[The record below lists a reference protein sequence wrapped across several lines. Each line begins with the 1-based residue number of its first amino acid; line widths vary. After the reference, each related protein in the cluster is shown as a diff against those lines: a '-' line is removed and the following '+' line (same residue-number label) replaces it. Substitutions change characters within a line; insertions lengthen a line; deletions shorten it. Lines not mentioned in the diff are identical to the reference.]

1 MGEANGLSS
10 QLSGKVGMV
19 VFRQLKNGK
28 TVVLENKKK
37 KGVPRRSEKQ
47 MRVRMQWGNLGAIY
61 TQFRETL
68 KRAFEGIGSKMS
80 DYNAFI
86 QSNVGV
92 CKVYIPKKMLLNGGC
107 VLAPYQIT
115 RGKLPSIDYKLNGDN
130 VLVTDVALGGLVITA
145 DTTVAEFST
154 AVMACNEFYEE
165 GDQLTFFYG
174 KQTLDSVTGT
184 PRATINGFKVVLD
197 TENVMKLWNVV
208 NGLGFKT
215 VDGHLGMSQTSEDC
229 AAAWIHSREAKSGGE
244 IKVSTQYLWVDST
257 VLERYQNDKAFKA
270 SANSYGGIN
279 TKAVYLDPRNGS
291 SAGGYS
297 VNGASE
303 SGSSDAGGASAD
315 SGSDA
320 GEDSAD
326 SGSSSEIGGGSDNGG
341 DDSGNGGGS
350 GDE

>member
-115 RGKLPSIDYKLNGDN
+115 RVYQRASR
-130 VLVTDVALGGLVITA
+130 
-145 DTTVAEFST
+145 
-154 AVMACNEFYEE
+154 
-165 GDQLTFFYG
+165 LT
-174 KQTLDSVTGT
+174 
-184 PRATINGFKVVLD
+184 
-197 TENVMKLWNVV
+197 
-208 NGLGFKT
+208 
-215 VDGHLGMSQTSEDC
+215 H
-229 AAAWIHSREAKSGGE
+229 
-244 IKVSTQYLWVDST
+244 KVSLPVC
-257 VLERYQNDKAFKA
+257 
-270 SANSYGGIN
+270 
-279 TKAVYLDPRNGS
+279 
-291 SAGGYS
+291 S
-297 VNGASE
+297 VNTPCLFPPHLFV
-303 SGSSDAGGASAD
+303 
-315 SGSDA
+315 
-320 GEDSAD
+320 
-326 SGSSSEIGGGSDNGG
+326 
-341 DDSGNGGGS
+341 
-350 GDE
+350 